1 MGRHDPVL
9 PPRQPY
15 RFGDLSPLNRM
26 TRLHFQP
33 AMPRQQANPLR
44 VGLAGLGRFGQLHAS
59 VLSNLPEVE
68 LSAIADSDPE
78 RLEAVGER
86 LGVARRY
93 SDAQGLIKASDL
105 EALVF
110 ATPDE
115 QHLEQGLAA
124 LATGKAVFL
133 EKPLAPTWKEATRL
147 QQMAEANGALLQV
160 GLILRYDLP
169 HALLQRQIAAGDFGE
184 LISIRTRR
192 NCSATSFPA
201 IANRVHTVFR
211 TLIHDIDLLL
221 WLTGSHATTV
231 MALERRLGDQ
241 LSPEGCFALIQL
253 ANGQVGQLETSWFL
267 PAQAP
272 ANVVNDHWL
281 GSIDAELAVVGT
293 RQSARLRWLEGPLQ
307 IWGPERQLSP
317 DTSLWPQLDGRVHG
331 ALTEQMKDFATA
343 ARTGQASAIASL
355 AQAIEG
361 LRVAEAIIE
370 ASCRGSVVRLD
381 VDQGLERTA

>member
-1 MGRHDPVL
+1 
-9 PPRQPY
+9 
-15 RFGDLSPLNRM
+15 
-26 TRLHFQP
+26 
-33 AMPRQQANPLR
+33 MPIQQAKPLR
-44 VGLAGLGRFGQLHAS
+44 VGLAGLGRFGALHAS
-59 VLSNLPEVE
+59 ALSRLPEVE
-68 LSAIADSDPE
+68 LCAIADSDPV
-78 RLEAVGER
+78 RLQAMGER
-86 LGVARRY
+86 LGVARRC
-93 SDAQGLIKASDL
+93 DNAQALIEASDL

-110 ATPDE
+110 VTPDE

-124 LATGKAVFL
+124 LSTGKGVFL
-133 EKPLAPTWKEATRL
+133 EKPMAPSWREATRL
-147 QQMAEANGALLQV
+147 QHMAEAHGALLQV

-192 NCSATSFPA
+192 NCAATSFAA

-272 ANVVNDHWL
+272 ANVVSDHGV
-281 GSIDAELAVVGT
+281 GSIDAELAVVGS
-293 RQSARLRWLEGPLQ
+293 RQSARLRWLDGPLQ
-307 IWGPERQLSP
+307 VWGPERQLCP

-331 ALTEQMKDFATA
+331 ALMEQLRDFAMA
-343 ARTGQASAIASL
+343 VRNGQPSTFASL
-355 AQAIEG
+355 EQAFEG
-361 LRVAEAIIE
+361 LRIAEAIIE
-370 ASCRGSVVRLD
+370 ASRRGSVVRMDDGKNLD
-381 VDQGLERTA
+381 RTGPVATPNS